1 MKPKAKGAVFW
12 LMPARIKLKAIGGL
26 LKGRG
31 PKKVVQPAVANPEE
45 MGYSGLYA
53 AILSNVSLQC
63 MHFCVAG
70 TMHHCSSYTF
80 CFSGFYVHVL

>member
-1 MKPKAKGAVFW
+1 MAAAGIMKPRAKGAVFW
-12 LMPARIKLKAIGGL
+12 QMPARIKLKALGGL

-53 AILSNVSLQC
+53 AMLANV
-63 MHFCVAG
+63 G
-70 TMHHCSSYTF
+70 TLLKRTADSIET
-80 CFSGFYVHVL
+80 G